1 MTSSTK
7 KPSKS
12 VTAKPVVRKAG
23 RPKGSKNR
31 KGKESE
37 LARSKRSDLHWFAKT
52 YLDMDLYPWQV
63 DVLKELNYKESR
75 VALKAANGSGKT
87 SMIAAVAV
95 LWHVINFPDSL
106 VVCTAGVYRQV
117 EAALWPT
124 LKRYVQQLT
133 AGEGFEVT
141 QSGLRFVNGGRAI
154 GFSASDPH
162 KAEGW
167 HRQGP
172 SNNLL
177 FIVDEAK
184 GIHDDEIFHAVERCQ
199 PSRLLMMSSPGS
211 AAGFFYE
218 AFTKQRERWET
229 FTVTAF
235 DCPHLTKDWIAEQ
248 ISAYGENSPL
258 IRSMIYGEFMD
269 DSDEGVVLML
279 KDLEKCLGNPPERK
293 DGVRVAFVDFAAGGD
308 ECVFAL
314 REGNEVTVM
323 ECWKER
329 DTNKTIGRLLQL
341 FDSYSLVSDEVFGDE
356 GGLGLP
362 MCDALMEAGFDIHR
376 VNYGGKPYDP
386 RYTNRGA
393 EMWHQAA
400 RSIERCEV
408 RLFDDGK
415 LHQQMITRRSDVG
428 RSGKLGVEPKDR
440 MKARGLESP
449 DRADAVLGC
458 ISCGGGIGSAWE
470 YYQQISRPSM
480 GEIYE
485 EANAMAEHMAL
496 PGGMDAG
503 C

>member
-1 MTSSTK
+1 
-7 KPSKS
+7 
-12 VTAKPVVRKAG
+12 
-23 RPKGSKNR
+23 
-31 KGKESE
+31 
-37 LARSKRSDLHWFAKT
+37 
-52 YLDMDLYPWQV
+52 
-63 DVLKELNYKESR
+63 
-75 VALKAANGSGKT
+75 
-87 SMIAAVAV
+87 
-95 LWHVINFPDSL
+95 
-106 VVCTAGVYRQV
+106 
-117 EAALWPT
+117 
-124 LKRYVQQLT
+124 
-133 AGEGFEVT
+133 
-141 QSGLRFVNGGRAI
+141 VNGGRAI

-329 DTNKTIGRLLQL
+329 YTNKTIGWLLLL